1 MDERPC
7 SVIDLPRWV
16 AARNNDQAGFIHLAA
31 DGRWRANNWSGP
43 LGAFTTAE
51 EAEVAIRAAPVKP
64 KLKKAPKPSP
74 PTGLQFE
81 SLTANEANY
90 SVLDARKRKIG
101 AVISLASG
109 QFAAWSR
116 SGKIGEF
123 ATPGQAESAVR
134 IADRARKPQ
143 L

>member
-1 MDERPC
+1 LERP
-7 SVIDLPRWV
+7 SRSLHDR
-16 AARNNDQAGFIHLAA
+16 R
-31 DGRWRANNWSGP
+31 RSRSGDTC
-43 LGAFTTAE
+43 GAS
-51 EAEVAIRAAPVKP
+51 EAEVEESAEAIAA
-64 KLKKAPKPSP
+64 
-74 PTGLQFE
+74 TGLQFE
-81 SLTANEANY
+81 SLTANEAGY

-123 ATPGQAESAVR
+123 ATPGQAESVVR